1 MDKSVVGI
9 CDLLSIKDR
18 LSFEGKKGFV
28 TGAGGGI
35 GRTSAAALA
44 ELGGE
49 VALLDIDIE
58 RATAN
63 SEEIN
68 KRFGNK
74 TFAIQCDVTS
84 RESIDN
90 AMKIMLDRFGEINFV
105 HSNAGV
111 IAGDDDGDM
120 ELERWQWMVDVNLTG
135 MMLVNQAAAW
145 QMQDQGKGGAIVN
158 TASMSAHVVNRMH
171 GLEPRHMIC
180 YTSTKG
186 GVLHMTK
193 SFAMDFCRD
202 GIRVNSIS
210 PGYMLSGI
218 HDGVPEKMLD
228 VIEQDIPMGRFGT
241 MNEIGG
247 IVAFL
252 LSDLASYITGTDIR
266 VDGGY
271 CVW

>member
-1 MDKSVVGI
+1 MDKSVVGVE
-9 CDLLSIKDR
+9 DLLSVKDR
-18 LSFEGKKGFV
+18 FSFEGKKGFV

-35 GRTSAAALA
+35 GRTTSAALA

-49 VALLDIDIE
+49 VALLDIDFE
-58 RATAN
+58 RAKAN
-63 SEEIN
+63 SDAIN

-74 TFAIQCDVTS
+74 TFALECDVTS
-84 RESIDN
+84 KESIDRC
-90 AMKIMLDRFGEINFV
+90 MEIMLERFGEINFV

-120 ELERWQWMVDVNLTG
+120 DIERWKWMVDVNLTG
-135 MMLVNQAAAW
+135 MMLINQAACW

-171 GLEPRHMIC
+171 SAEPRHMIC

-186 GVLHMTK
+186 GVLHLTK
-193 SFAMDFCRD
+193 SFAMDFCPD
-202 GIRVNSIS
+202 NIRVNSVS

-228 VIEQDIPMGRFGT
+228 VIEQDIPMKHFGT
-241 MNEIGG
+241 MNDIGG

-252 LSDLASYITGTDIR
+252 LSDLASYITGTDVR